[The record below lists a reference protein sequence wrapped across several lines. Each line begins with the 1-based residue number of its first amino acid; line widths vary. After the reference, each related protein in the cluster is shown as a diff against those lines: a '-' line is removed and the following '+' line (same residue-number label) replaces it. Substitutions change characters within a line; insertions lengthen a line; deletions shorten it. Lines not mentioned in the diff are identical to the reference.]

1 MLICLRA
8 QLITGKGKE
17 MKRVDIPLTAYVA
30 RLNTPQSDAEEEVT
44 HIVEGERDGF
54 KFKAHIQAID
64 PADAIEKYHKL
75 IDKEKKN
82 VISNIRLASRI

>member
-1 MLICLRA
+1 
-8 QLITGKGKE
+8 
-17 MKRVDIPLTAYVA
+17 MKKRIDLALMAYVA
-30 RLNTPQSDAEEEVT
+30 RPNTPESDLEEEVT

-54 KFKAHIQAID
+54 KFKAHIQARD

-75 IDKEKKN
+75 MDRERKN